1 MKVLNRIKEV
11 IDNLLNEKE
20 ESDYDR
26 DVYILLKA
34 MINASKSDGTID
46 KIEYTRIMEFM
57 GDMNG
62 IQKLFVEQELKT
74 PLDTKAFLK
83 EIPKGME
90 KQVYYMSLF
99 AIDLDSSTEIAYLD
113 MLAKELKL
121 SDDVVNSI
129 HESLDEV
136 KSA

>member
-1 MKVLNRIKEV
+1 MRILNKIKEV

-20 ESDYDR
+20 ESNYDR

-34 MINASKSDGTID
+34 MVNASKSDGKVD
-46 KIEYTRIMEFM
+46 DSEHKRIMEFM
-57 GDMNG
+57 GEMNG

-74 PLDTKAFLK
+74 SLDTKTFLK

-90 KQVYYMSLF
+90 RQVYYMSLF
-99 AIDLDSSTEIAYLD
+99 AIDLDTAAEMVYLD

-121 SDDVVNSI
+121 SDEVVNSI
-129 HESLDEV
+129 HESLGED

>member
-1 MKVLNRIKEV
+1 MRIFTKVKEV

-20 ESDYDR
+20 EKDYDR

-34 MINASKSDGTID
+34 MVNSAKSDGKID
-46 KIEYTRIMEFM
+46 DKERKKIMEFM

-74 PLDTKAFLK
+74 PLDIKKFLK

-99 AIDLDSSTEIAYLD
+99 AIDLNSSAEMVYLD

-121 SDDVVNSI
+121 SNDVVNSI
-129 HESLDEV
+129 HESLGEV

>member
-1 MKVLNRIKEV
+1 MRILNRVKEV
-11 IDNLLNEKE
+11 IDNLLHEKE
-20 ESDYDR
+20 ERTYDR

-34 MINASKSDGTID
+34 MVNASKSDGTVD
-46 KIEYTRIMEFM
+46 SEERKRIMEFM
-57 GDMNG
+57 GEMNP
-62 IQKLFVEQELKT
+62 IQRLFVEQELKA
-74 PLDTKAFLK
+74 PLNVKEFIK

-99 AIDLDSSTEIAYLD
+99 AIDLDSSAEMVYLD

-121 SDDVVNSI
+121 SDDVVSSI
-129 HESLDEV
+129 HESLGDV

>member
-1 MKVLNRIKEV
+1 MRILNRIKEV

-20 ESDYDR
+20 ESDHDR

-34 MINASKSDGTID
+34 MVNASKSDGNID
-46 KIEYTRIMEFM
+46 TVEHKRIMEFM
-57 GDMNG
+57 GEMNP
-62 IQKLFVEQELKT
+62 IQRLFVEQELKT
-74 PLDTKAFLK
+74 PLDSKSFIK

-99 AIDLDSSTEIAYLD
+99 AIDLDSSSEMVYLD

-121 SDDVVNSI
+121 SDDVVSSI
-129 HESLDEV
+129 HESLGEV

>member
-1 MKVLNRIKEV
+1 MRILNRIKDV
-11 IDNLLNEKE
+11 IDNLLHEKE
-20 ESDYDR
+20 ENTHDR

-34 MINASKSDGTID
+34 MVNASKSDGHID
-46 KIEYTRIMEFM
+46 SEERKKIMEFM
-57 GDMNG
+57 GDMNP

-74 PLDTKAFLK
+74 PLNSKEFIK

-99 AIDLDSSTEIAYLD
+99 AIDLDSSAEMVYLD
-113 MLAKELKL
+113 MLARELKL
-121 SDDVVNSI
+121 SDDVVSSI
-129 HESLDEV
+129 HESLGEP